1 MPSPAVRR
9 AGRRR
14 TRLRPLGSSRMF
26 IRHRLEEGEEPIY
39 KDSLDRL
46 KEIEETGEKYRN
58 NFGKRFNL
66 KNNLKD
72 ITFLKKL

>member
-1 MPSPAVRR
+1 MPTPSVRR

-46 KEIEETGEKYRN
+46 KQIEETGEKYGN
-58 NFGKRFNL
+58 NFGNTI